1 MIIKII
7 QLLHLIL
14 VITLIGSVFVSNYQ
28 LKQYAFTFLIF
39 IFIQYITNYGKC
51 GLTELEYV
59 FKGDK
64 YQEGFIYRIVKPV
77 ITVPEKYFENY
88 LYLAHISWTLILG
101 LQLMKYSN

>member
-14 VITLIGSVFVSNYQ
+14 VIFLVSSVFVTNYQ
-28 LKQYAFTFLIF
+28 VKKYAFTFLIF

-64 YQEGFIYRIVKPV
+64 YQEGFIYRIVKP
-77 ITVPEKYFENY
+77 IISVPEKYFKNY
-88 LYLAHISWTLILG
+88 LYLTHIIWTIILA
-101 LQLMKYSN
+101 LQLWKQK